1 MFLDRPIKENALYDI
16 NKMPDHRGSLFQHK
30 HSKLV
35 QLKTYDINFNLIPTF
50 RLSQTLKPGTVIMAN
65 CTLHCYITT
74 GQFKS
79 RKVTYIPPLSTSS
92 FTNNFIY
99 RHISLMLT

>member
-1 MFLDRPIKENALYDI
+1 
-16 NKMPDHRGSLFQHK
+16 MPDHRGSLFQHK
-30 HSKLV
+30 HSKLI
-35 QLKTYDINFNLIPTF
+35 QLKTYDINFNLIPTY

-79 RKVTYIPPLSTSS
+79 RKVSYISHYLLHTLLKFLFTDISTKC
-92 FTNNFIY
+92 
-99 RHISLMLT
+99 RHDSYPR